1 MTDMTDMT
9 DDDFVAAFLSG
20 RLSPVAFHHRDHLRL
35 AWCLIRESG
44 VEAGHQGMI
53 AGGIRHFATQHG
65 QAEKYHE
72 TLTQFW
78 VRTVSHLIDVRPDI
92 AVFDQFLAAFPQLLD
107 KALPYHH
114 WSRGD
119 DAERRRASPLG
130 RARPPRSSGLK
141 RCGG

>member
-1 MTDMTDMT
+1 VTDMT

-20 RLSPVAFHHRDHLRL
+20 RLSPAAFHHRDHLRL
-35 AWCLIRESG
+35 AWCLIRKSD
-44 VEAGHQGMI
+44 VEVAMGMI

-78 VRTVSHLIDVRPDI
+78 VRIVSHLIDARPDI
-92 AVFDQFLAAFPQLLD
+92 TVFDQFLGAFPQLLD

-114 WSRGD
+114 WSRETMQSDG
-119 DAERRRASPLG
+119 ARAHWVEPDLLALPVSI
-130 RARPPRSSGLK
+130 SG
-141 RCGG
+141 